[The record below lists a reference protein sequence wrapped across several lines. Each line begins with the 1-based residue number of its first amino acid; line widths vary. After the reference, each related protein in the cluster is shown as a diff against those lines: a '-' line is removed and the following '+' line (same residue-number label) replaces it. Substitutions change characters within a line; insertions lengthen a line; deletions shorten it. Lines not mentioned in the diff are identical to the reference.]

1 LEQSQWDT
9 TSGSQPRT
17 GNWATRGAVAAGRG
31 VVLFGFAVAS
41 LILEAVLLTSVAP
54 IPVGVSLPL
63 TAVALRAIRG
73 LQASAWRNEDGW
85 SGFAAPAPCPAGQQE
100 PEQGFWVRFGSLMA
114 DPGTWR
120 SVVWST
126 VNILAGGWLLVLAPV
141 ALQARTEAACRR
153 RRKHRADVL

>member
-1 LEQSQWDT
+1 MEQSQWDT

-17 GNWATRGAVAAGRG
+17 GNWATRGAVAGRG

-41 LILEAVLLTSVAP
+41 LILEAVLLTSVAL
-54 IPVGVSLPL
+54 IPVGVGLPL

-85 SGFAAPAPCPAGQQE
+85 SGFAAPAPCPAGQ
-100 PEQGFWVRFGSLMA
+100 
-114 DPGTWR
+114 R

-141 ALQARTEAACRR
+141 ALLAWSRGR
-153 RRKHRADVL
+153 